1 MWNATGSTYLDNK
14 QEIWEQG
21 GSCDKED
28 GGGDELIQ
36 GI

>member
-1 MWNATGSTYLDNK
+1 MKCNGKYLDNK
-14 QEIWEQG
+14 QGVWEQG